1 MLFSKIIVAGVLF
14 IVITPLFL
22 GELLFPLTHL
32 VAISDIII
40 DMMLDFY
47 INSLIPWED
56 TTIEK
61 SSFVVS
67 DCILDHNS
75 PLHLHS

>member
-1 MLFSKIIVAGVLF
+1 MSLLHC
-14 IVITPLFL
+14 FL
-22 GELLFPLTHL
+22 GELLFLLTHL